1 MRPLTIFSWGYFGWG
16 NATSR
21 LLEAVDAMEGARGF
35 APPVFV
41 DVRMS
46 RSVRAVGFRE
56 RAFEVLVGASR
67 YRWMKA
73 LGNRWIESRQGP
85 LLQIAQPE
93 EAEALLSLA
102 IEEVARRRRL
112 IFFCSCEMP
121 VSADGVACH
130 RVEVGRL
137 LCAAARRRGIPVTLV
152 EWPGDK
158 PTSLSL
164 EVPASLLRGVRG
176 GRKSVPLMGTSL
188 QAAPMRLAVGSLATL
203 RSGSDILLIATG
215 PVRFS
220 TDGWYLPVLHVF
232 SPSQDDLG
240 PLRQWA
246 TAYRTR
252 HGYDPIVVEGPLRTA
267 ASRPPGAKTI
277 GFASSCI
284 YTIVQRERLERFVE
298 NGGAG
303 TVTEGRA
310 WTTGARL
317 LREATAAGLRLP
329 ILFADSCD
337 CSRLLYWALLRS
349 VELTEQGTRYSFE
362 GLVAL
367 PRGLA
372 PQDLVLR
379 NAGRKIA
386 PGFIRPYAICEAP
399 SFLLKQR

>member
-1 MRPLTIFSWGYFGWG
+1 MRPVTIFSWGYFGWG

-21 LLEAVDAMEGARGF
+21 LLEAVDAIEGSRGF

-56 RAFEVLVGASR
+56 RAFEVLLGTSR
-67 YRWMKA
+67 YRWMRS

-93 EAEALLSLA
+93 AAEALLSLA
-102 IEEVARRRRL
+102 IEEAARRRRL
-112 IFFCSCEMP
+112 IFFCSCGMP

-137 LCAAARRRGIPVTLV
+137 LCDAARRRGIPITLV
-152 EWPGDK
+152 EWPGDE

-188 QAAPMRLAVGSLATL
+188 PTAPVRLAVGSIATL
-203 RSGSDILLIATG
+203 RSGSDVLPIATG
-215 PVRFS
+215 PVRFG
-220 TDGWYLPVLHVF
+220 TDGWYLPVLQVF
-232 SPSQDDLG
+232 SSG
-240 PLRQWA
+240 PDTPGAPQQWV
-246 TAYRTR
+246 TAYRER
-252 HGYDPIVVEGPLRTA
+252 HGYDPIVVDGPLRTGASHPARA
-267 ASRPPGAKTI
+267 AMDGL
-277 GFASSCI
+277 ASSCI
-284 YTIVQRERLERFVE
+284 YTIVQRERLEDFVE
-298 NGGAG
+298 HGGAG

-317 LREATAAGLRLP
+317 LNEATAAGLRLP

-337 CSRLLYWALLRS
+337 CSRLLYQATLQS
-349 VELTEQGTRYSFE
+349 VELTKEGTRYSFE
-362 GLVAL
+362 GLTAL
-367 PRGLA
+367 PRGLT

-379 NAGRKIA
+379 NSRRKIA
-386 PGFIRPYAICEAP
+386 SGFIRPYAICETP
-399 SFLLKQR
+399 SFLLKKP